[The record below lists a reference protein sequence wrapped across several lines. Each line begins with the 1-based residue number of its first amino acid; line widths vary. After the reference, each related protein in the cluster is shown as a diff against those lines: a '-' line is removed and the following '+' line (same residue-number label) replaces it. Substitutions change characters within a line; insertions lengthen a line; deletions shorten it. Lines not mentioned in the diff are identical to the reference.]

1 MSPIRSRLGG
11 SLFRAV
17 DDVPSTA
24 ALRPARNPPL
34 LKKQSPANLQMS
46 LSMNAH
52 KVLTVHARLLL
63 ANEFTQTKMKVKK
76 KYQNHK
82 NLLPNQIQQKIAN
95 LAPTV
100 RIRTQHVNLIIQTS
114 LKRHQ
119 LDIMNRSIA
128 TTFLH
133 NVKAS

>member
-1 MSPIRSRLGG
+1 MKPNR
-11 SLFRAV
+11 
-17 DDVPSTA
+17 T
-24 ALRPARNPPL
+24 L

-63 ANEFTQTKMKVKK
+63 ANEITQTKMKVKK

-128 TTFLH
+128 ITFLH